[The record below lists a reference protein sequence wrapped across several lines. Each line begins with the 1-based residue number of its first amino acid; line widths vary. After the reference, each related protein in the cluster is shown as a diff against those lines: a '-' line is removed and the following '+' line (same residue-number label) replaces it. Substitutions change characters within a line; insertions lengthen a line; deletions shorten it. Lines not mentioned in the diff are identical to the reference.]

1 MKAKLRLCLLLVICT
16 ALLVGAASARTGS
29 SEEAAKPVQGGTFRI
44 ALQVNPIGVD
54 SIDPALTSSP
64 LEGMILRPTCA
75 QLMAFPGPK
84 PEVSAGYPKVSRDR
98 LTYTFTIREGFRFNT
113 GEPVTA
119 QSFAHAITRV
129 LSPTTRAEEVGLLAD
144 LFVGGRDFHEG
155 KETTLR
161 GVVATGRTLVLRL
174 TRPRPPLLHD
184 LANPGWYCPVPAA
197 LPLDPEGV
205 GAPLPGSGPYYIEG
219 FVPGREVILARNPLY
234 RGGRPQHVERFVVD
248 LTSTLETTTQRVV
261 EGKDDLAF
269 AAASQFDGLVRRY
282 GVNRSQFFVF
292 PSPEFSPRML
302 ILNSRRPLFR
312 NNPSLR
318 RAVNFAIDRQAL
330 GAASGRHVVSTTDQ
344 FLSPLAAGFRDVR
357 IYPLRGDVRKA
368 RALAQGN
375 TRSGKA
381 VFYSSELF
389 PFILAQTKLV
399 QERLRQIGIK
409 AEIKTFPHPVFL
421 RKVSTP
427 GEPFDIANS
436 IGFLPGYPD
445 HTLLNC
451 MFHGRGIPPAEGC
464 NYFYFNSPRYNRL
477 LDRAERLVGPA
488 RFALYGR
495 LDVELA
501 RDAAPA
507 VPFLLPN
514 TGVLVSKRA
523 SCHRFDRPLF
533 DLATVCLK

>member
-1 MKAKLRLCLLLVICT
+1 M
-16 ALLVGAASARTGS
+16 
-29 SEEAAKPVQGGTFRI
+29 RI
-44 ALQVNPIGVD
+44 QAV
-54 SIDPALTSSP
+54 
-64 LEGMILRPTCA
+64 
-75 QLMAFPGPK
+75 F
-84 PEVSAGYPKVSRDR
+84 
-98 LTYTFTIREGFRFNT
+98 
-113 GEPVTA
+113 
-119 QSFAHAITRV
+119 
-129 LSPTTRAEEVGLLAD
+129 
-144 LFVGGRDFHEG
+144 
-155 KETTLR
+155 
-161 GVVATGRTLVLRL
+161 
-174 TRPRPPLLHD
+174 
-184 LANPGWYCPVPAA
+184 CPVPAA

-205 GAPLPGSGPYYIEG
+205 GAPLPGSGPYYIAG
-219 FVPGREVILARNPLY
+219 FVPGREVVLARNPLY
-234 RGGRPQHVERFVVD
+234 RGGRPQHVDSFVVD

-261 EGKDDLAF
+261 EGKADLAF
-269 AAASQFDGLVRRY
+269 AAPTQFDRLARRY

-292 PSPEFSPRML
+292 PSPEGGPRML
-302 ILNSRRPLFR
+302 VLNSRRPLFR
-312 NNPSLR
+312 NNPNLR

-330 GAASGRHVVSTTDQ
+330 AAAVGRHGVSPTDQ
-344 FLSPLAAGFRDVR
+344 FLSPYAAGFRDVR

-368 RALAQGN
+368 RALARGN

-389 PFILAQTKLV
+389 PFILAQTKLI
-399 QERLRQIGIK
+399 QASLRQIGIE

-436 IGFLPGYPD
+436 IGFVTGYPD

-477 LDRAERLVGPA
+477 LDRAERLVGSA
-488 RFALYGR
+488 RFRLYGR

-507 VPFLLPN
+507 VPYLLPN

-523 SCHRFDRPLF
+523 GCHRFDRPLF